1 MVVRGPLCAF
11 VGSLPTF
18 YSFSE
23 KELDLFT
30 RSSRCGIVPHNSP
43 YQKMCGIVPHSSPYQ
58 KMCGTM
64 PHLRQKIQI
73 FI

>member
-1 MVVRGPLCAF
+1 MCAVRQALRAAGVERVTLRGQDNC
-11 VGSLPTF
+11 

-30 RSSRCGIVPHNSP
+30 RSS
-43 YQKMCGIVPHSSPYQ
+43 IVPHSSPYQ